1 MHVEFRVLGPLEL
14 RLRGE
19 AVPLR
24 GSKLRLL
31 LADLLVTPGQ
41 VVAVDRLIED
51 LWAEGAP
58 KGARHA
64 LETHVSKLRT
74 AIGDAALVAARPPG
88 YVLDVDPG
96 SIDAVRFERLLA
108 EARDAQQADPARAAA
123 RATEALAL
131 WRGDAF
137 ADFAYEAFAQAEI
150 ARLEELQL
158 EAEEERIDAELALV
172 RASELV
178 GELEALVATAP
189 LRERRRGQLMLALYQ
204 AGRQADALAAYRDA
218 REYLLEQLG
227 LEPSDA
233 LRELERRI
241 LQQDPTLARGVRVQ
255 TASRV
260 ARRLVTV
267 VAVEPDISLDLD
279 PEEHDRETRRATD
292 AVAAI
297 AAEYGAQQP
306 EPFVL
311 VFPHEDQWQ
320 RATAAAAAIHDGLG
334 ALVGLASGEALVGDG
349 TLGGPLVGR
358 ARAHAREGGVAEV
371 PAAAFEQPLDSP
383 FVGREQELDRLR
395 TARAALVVGPP
406 GIGKSRLAQEVA
418 RDRFVA
424 LGRCSSYGAHSLA
437 PLQEIATALGSPEA
451 LTDVWA
457 AEVPLTV
464 RRLCESADEPL
475 LVVIDDVQ
483 WADSLVLETIEHLVS
498 HGETVRVLCLARE
511 ELLEE
516 QPGFLSAADR
526 LVLEPLPPE
535 EAATLASHLADVEQ
549 TVVERALSAAEG
561 NPLFIEQLLAHASE
575 EGGSLPPTLQ
585 ALLAARLDRL
595 GPSERAAIERAAV
608 IGREFDTS
616 LVAELLEAGPARQPL
631 ASLVRRG
638 LLDRAQSTTPF
649 EERFRFRHAL
659 IQEAAYAAAPR
670 AQRSRLHERLA
681 DLLEGDDELVGF
693 HLEQAAEL
701 RPERDRHARQLAEDA
716 GRSLGRAGIAAWKRG
731 DSSGASGLL
740 VRAVALLP
748 PRDSERGDLLCELGV
763 AFSTLGHDER
773 ADEAFEQAAALGDRR
788 VELRARMEQA
798 AIASA
803 HSREDVGRL
812 IDLAEA
818 AMPVFEAIG
827 DDRSLG
833 RAWMFVGWVR
843 GGAHA
848 QHAEWEA
855 AAERAVTYYRH
866 AGWPTTTLIGHIATS
881 VYLGPTPVSKGIAR
895 CQALLEHEAVDLPGE
910 ANVSA
915 HLGGLQAMAGRF
927 AEAETLLQR
936 ARSIYQ
942 ELARTPAILRTLSP
956 IEARAARLRGDLD
969 LAVETYRRSCEAL
982 VETHGGFHLATQ
994 AAELADVLCD
1004 VGEVGEAETWC
1015 TIAER
1020 YAGGDDLEGRI
1031 SVCLPRSRL
1040 LAIGGQMGE
1049 AEALARRGVALA
1061 DQTDALNLRAAVHV
1075 ALSGILGADGRTTAA
1090 LHELDVAGALYEQK
1104 ENAAAG
1110 VRLEERRTAAATG
1123 QPAP

>member
-19 AVPLR
+19 AVQLR

-31 LADLLVTPGQ
+31 LADLLVAHGQ

-88 YVLDVDPG
+88 YVLEVDPG

-108 EARDAQQADPARAAA
+108 ETRDTQQADPARAAA

-150 ARLEELQL
+150 ARLEELRL

-218 REYLLEQLG
+218 RAHLLEQLG

-255 TASRV
+255 AASRV

-320 RATAAAAAIHDGLG
+320 RATAAAAALHDGLG

-371 PAAAFEQPLDSP
+371 PAAAFEQPLDTP

-395 TARAALVVGPP
+395 PARAALVVGPP

-424 LGRCSSYGAHSLA
+424 LGRCSSYGGHSLA

-457 AEVPLTV
+457 AEVPLTF
-464 RRLCESADEPL
+464 RRLCENADEPL

-483 WADSLVLETIEHLVS
+483 WAETLVLETIEHLVS
-498 HGETVRVLCLARE
+498 YGETVRVLCLARE
-511 ELLEE
+511 ELLED

-535 EAATLASHLADVEQ
+535 EAATLASHLADVEH

-595 GPSERAAIERAAV
+595 GPSERAAIEHAAV

-638 LLDRAQSTTPF
+638 LLDRAPSTTPF

-659 IQEAAYAAAPR
+659 IQEAAYGAAPR
-670 AQRSRLHERLA
+670 ALRSTLHERLA
-681 DLLEGDDELVGF
+681 DVLVGDDELVGF
-693 HLEQAAEL
+693 HLEQAAAL
-701 RPERDRHARQLAEDA
+701 RPEPDRHARQLAEDA
-716 GRSLGRAGIAAWKRG
+716 GRSLGRAGIAAWKRA
-731 DSSGASGLL
+731 DARAAARLL
-740 VRAVALLP
+740 ERAVSLLP
-748 PRDSERGDLLCELGV
+748 TDDDQRRELLCELGI
-763 AFSTLGHDER
+763 AFNTTGEPGR
-773 ADEAFEQAAALGDRR
+773 ALEMFDEAARLGDRR
-788 VELRARMEQA
+788 IELRARIERA
-798 AIASA
+798 AV
-803 HSREDVGRL
+803 EL
-812 IDLAEA
+812 LAESGDA
-818 AMPVFEAIG
+818 ADRLLDLTDAALPLFEAVG

-833 RAWMFVGWVR
+833 RAWMLAGWVR
-843 GGAHA
+843 GGAYARHA
-848 QHAEWEA
+848 DWED
-855 AAERAVTYYRH
+855 AAERALVHYRRT
-866 AGWPTTTLIGHIATS
+866 GWPVSTCIGHIATAL
-881 VYLGPTPVSKGIAR
+881 YLGPTPVQAGIAR
-895 CQALLEHEAVDLPGE
+895 CLTLLERDVSNLVEEAS
-910 ANVSA
+910 VSA
-915 HLGGLQAMAGRF
+915 PLGALHAMAGNF
-927 AEAETLLQR
+927 DEAERLLGR
-936 ARSIYQ
+936 TRTVYT
-942 ELARTPAILRTLSP
+942 ELGLGPSLLRTYSP
-956 IEARAARLRGDLD
+956 FEARVARLRGDLD
-969 LAVETYRRSCEAL
+969 EAAAVYRRTCEQL
-982 VETHGGFHLATQ
+982 VTAQGGFHLATL
-994 AAELADVLCD
+994 AAELADVLHELGRP
-1004 VGEVGEAETWC
+1004 VEAEEWC
-1015 TIAER
+1015 AVAER
-1020 YAGGDDLEGRI
+1020 HARSYDVSAQVSTRI
-1031 SVCLPRSRL
+1031 PRARL
-1040 LAIGGQMGE
+1040 LADSGRLEESE
-1049 AEALARRGVALA
+1049 AVVREATALV
-1061 DQTDALNLRAAVHV
+1061 DGTDELNLQAAVHV
-1075 ALSGILGADGRTTAA
+1075 AHADVLIARGRRDEAMA
-1090 LHELDVAGALYEQK
+1090 ELV
-1104 ENAAAG
+1104 AAANDYEVKG
-1110 VRLEERRTAAATG
+1110 NTAAADRLNRLR
-1123 QPAP
+1123 AAAAS